1 MILSKRFFGFFSFFF
16 SLTFLAHGFDF
27 KKDFSPNFFL
37 TFGPMVLV
45 NTDSASESAPSP
57 VMYAGGAGF
66 DFFPESSFGFQTRI
80 SFFTNYYLWNG
91 EKAKPAEVENR
102 TATAIS
108 FLLDLCGGKKWISGK
123 NSFSLDG
130 GLGFLFRYGILSNG
144 VEERDKNPI
153 TGTSAKDDIKDIN
166 SDFLDFMNAIYPEI
180 AFSYSRNIFDGWK
193 AGVESR
199 IYFPLASLSSGDGFD
214 NMLFSLSFKLNFPG
228 KSEK

>member
-1 MILSKRFFGFFSFFF
+1 MILSKKFFGFFLFFF
-16 SLTFLAHGFDF
+16 SLAFLAHTFEF
-27 KKDFSPNFFL
+27 KKDFSPSFFL
-37 TFGPMVLV
+37 TLGPMVLV
-45 NTDSASESAPSP
+45 NTDSTSESAPSP

-66 DFFPESSFGFQTRI
+66 DFFPESSFDFQTKI

-91 EKAKPAEVENR
+91 EEAKPAEVENR

-144 VEERDKNPI
+144 VEESDKNPK

-166 SDFLDFMNAIYPEI
+166 SDFLTFMNMIYPEV
-180 AFSYSRNIFDGWK
+180 AFSYSRSIFDGWK

-199 IYFPLASLSSGDGFD
+199 IYFPLGSVSSGDGFD
-214 NMLFSLSFKLNFPG
+214 NMLFSLSFKLNFP
-228 KSEK
+228 SRQ